1 MSDPRAVAA
10 PFVRVRARPSFMQ
23 PGSAGS
29 RTGLL
34 AIAVLLAVAFSAAFP
49 SFGTV
54 ANANSIALNSSA
66 LGVAALGTACLLIT
80 GNIDL
85 SIGTLYA
92 LVGVVVAKLAVVTGS
107 GAVAVAGG
115 LLLGLLLGLANGLL
129 VRALAISPIIVTV
142 ATMIIFGG
150 VAFFVTNG
158 DTIGGLPA
166 NLVAVGRSS
175 VGPVRTPVVVML
187 ALFGVTAYG
196 LTRTRLGLRLYA
208 IGGNKLAARLSGI
221 PADGTVL
228 ATFGFNGLAV
238 AIAAVLTTARLGI
251 GSPTAGTGFEFGVLT
266 AVILGGVAFTGGSGR
281 PLGILY
287 GIAAIAILN
296 AGLVFLGLPFFFQ
309 DMSRGVLLLLA
320 LWADQLVQRRRVH
333 GARASSAAKRDGV
346 SESRAVALR
355 PRHVSAP
362 DLAARAPILEARGL
376 AKRYGA
382 VQALAD
388 ADLDVRPGEVVC
400 LLGDN
405 GAGKSTLVK
414 ILAGAIAPDAGTV
427 TVVGKPVPAGS
438 PALMRER
445 GIETV
450 YQDLALCPNLSVAH
464 NMTLGQEPVTT
475 AFGVLPARDDGAAR
489 RIAAERL
496 SKLGVNLPLRDTLVT
511 ALSGGQRQAVAIA
524 RAVHPDVKVVILD
537 EPTAALGVHQTAA
550 VLDLIRGIADAGT
563 GVILISHD
571 IQTVLGVADR
581 IVVLRLG
588 RVAMERHAAQ
598 VDEMDLLRLMA
609 GMPLPTETPSP
620 AAVAAPV

>member
-1 MSDPRAVAA
+1 MAA
-10 PFVRVRARPSFMQ
+10 PFQRPRAQPSFMQ

-34 AIAVLLAVAFSAAFP
+34 AIAILLAAGFSVAFP

-66 LGVAALGTACLLIT
+66 LGIAALGTACLLIT

-92 LVGVVVAKLAVVTGS
+92 LVGVAVAKLAVVTGS
-107 GAVAVAGG
+107 GAAAAAA
-115 LLLGLLLGLANGLL
+115 GLLLGLANGLL

-158 DTIGGLPA
+158 DTIGGLPTGF
-166 NLVAVGRSS
+166 VAVGRSS
-175 VGPVRTPVVVML
+175 IGPVRTPVVVTL
-187 ALFGVTAYG
+187 ALFGATAYG
-196 LTRTRLGLRLYA
+196 LTRTRFGLRLYA
-208 IGGNKLAARLSGI
+208 IGGNTLAARLSGI
-221 PADGTVL
+221 PADATVL
-228 ATFGFNGLAV
+228 ATFGFNGLMVAV
-238 AIAAVLTTARLGI
+238 AAVLTTARLGI

-309 DMSRGVLLLLA
+309 DTSRGILLLLA
-320 LWADQLVQRRRVH
+320 LGADQLVQRRRFL
-333 GARASSAAKRDGV
+333 GTKASIAAKREGV
-346 SESRAVALR
+346 SESRAVVQR
-355 PRHVSAP
+355 PRHRSAP
-362 DLAARAPILEARGL
+362 GLSDRAPILTARGL

-405 GAGKSTLVK
+405 GAGKSTLIK
-414 ILAGAIAPDAGTV
+414 ILSGAIAPDAGTV
-427 TVVGKPVPAGS
+427 AVGGAPVPVHS
-438 PALMRER
+438 PAQMRER

-464 NMTLGQEPVTT
+464 NMMLGQEPTT
-475 AFGVLPARDDGAAR
+475 TMFGLLPARDDGQAR

-496 SKLGVNLPLRDTLVT
+496 ARLGVNLPSQDTLVT
-511 ALSGGQRQAVAIA
+511 DLSGGQRQAVAIA

-571 IQTVLGVADR
+571 IGTVLGVADR

-588 RVAMERHAAQ
+588 RVAMERTAAQ

-609 GMPLPTETPSP
+609 GMPLPDEAP
-620 AAVAAPV
+620 APAGAAAPG

>member
-1 MSDPRAVAA
+1 
-10 PFVRVRARPSFMQ
+10 MQ

-34 AIAVLLAVAFSAAFP
+34 VIAILLAAAFSITFP

-66 LGVAALGTACLLIT
+66 LGIAALGTACLLIT

-107 GAVAVAGG
+107 GAVAAVAG
-115 LLLGLLLGLANGLL
+115 LLLGFLLGLANGLL

-166 NLVAVGRSS
+166 GFVAVGRSS
-175 VGPVRTPVVVML
+175 VGPIRTPVVLML
-187 ALFGVTAYG
+187 VLFLATAYA

-208 IGGNKLAARLSGI
+208 IGGNKLAAQLSGI
-221 PADGTVL
+221 PADATVL
-228 ATFGFNGLAV
+228 ATFGFNGLTV
-238 AIAAVLTTARLGI
+238 AAAAVLTTARLGI

-309 DMSRGVLLLLA
+309 DTSRGVLLLLA
-320 LWADQLVQRRRVH
+320 LAADQLLQRRRLRD
-333 GARASSAAKRDGV
+333 ARTSVATRREGV
-346 SESRAVALR
+346 SESRAVEQR
-355 PRHVSAP
+355 PRHVSPP
-362 DLAARAPILEARGL
+362 DLAARAPILTARGL

-382 VQALAD
+382 VQALAE

-414 ILAGAIAPDAGTV
+414 ILAGAIAPDAGMV
-427 TVVGKPVPAGS
+427 TVGGEPIPAHS
-438 PALMRER
+438 PALMRQR

-464 NMTLGQEPVTT
+464 NMTLGQEPTT
-475 AFGVLPARDDGAAR
+475 TLFGLLPARDDGAAQR
-489 RIAAERL
+489 VAAERL
-496 SKLGVNLPLRDTLVT
+496 ARLGVNLPSQDTLVT
-511 ALSGGQRQAVAIA
+511 NLSGGQRQAVAIA

-588 RVAMERHAAQ
+588 RVAMERDAAQ

-609 GMPLPTETPSP
+609 GMPLTNEVPGLASRSVE
-620 AAVAAPV
+620 VATAT